1 MPRGLGVVKPSL
13 QFRTDRA
20 VVAVR
25 RAHLAPHWPSS
36 TGTWVAGMAIGGLGV
51 YGDDGIRGRRSGC
64 LVAAVT
70 TWVRS
75 ATIPRHHPLGVA
87 DGAFVTATSQSCSS
101 TSTAQGRARSTGE
114 PVTNTE
120 VDVLTWSS
128 GERGVTSTAPY
139 YALASAACITA

>member
-1 MPRGLGVVKPSL
+1 
-13 QFRTDRA
+13 
-20 VVAVR
+20 
-25 RAHLAPHWPSS
+25 
-36 TGTWVAGMAIGGLGV
+36 MAIGGLGV

-64 LVAAVT
+64 LAAAVTSIQTAPSPTSRSRAPAGEHLPATAAVT

-75 ATIPRHHPLGVA
+75 ATIPRHHPLA
-87 DGAFVTATSQSCSS
+87 SLMALSS
-101 TSTAQGRARSTGE
+101 LRPVRAAPQLRLLRAGLDPLGK

-139 YALASAACITA
+139 YALASHD